1 MDYGNFLW
9 NTLNT
14 LVDKEV
20 DGIFRRDV
28 VHTDGNRYVLFGYH
42 YIDWSI
48 VEEINNIVGRNFFD
62 YRGVLFRLNDDNTG
76 ELVSLP
82 FEKFFNLNE
91 NPITTNVDLSKTV
104 EISEKADG
112 SLISTFINGN
122 GEVDVKSRTSLESS
136 QAVAAYELLHENDR
150 LLKEVQDLELLGYT
164 VIFEYVSP
172 KNRIVVHYP
181 DDRLIVLAVRN
192 RLTGEYIPLDE
203 LTNYR
208 ELRNHAIRKVECE
221 NVIEFINSISTIEG
235 IEGYVLLLEDGLRIK
250 VKTQWYLER
259 HRLRDNLTNPRNLG
273 LAIINQKIDDLRT
286 ILSDDKDNLAIIE
299 HNEHKVR
306 EIYHY
311 VSTNVENFYQENKKL
326 SRKDYAIKGQKE
338 HREIFPVLMQRY
350 TNDDVDYSRF
360 VEQVINKSSY
370 EDYVDYVDG
379 KINVEQLLFKLT
391 NG

>member
-1 MDYGNFLW
+1 M
-9 NTLNT
+9 
-14 LVDKEV
+14 
-20 DGIFRRDV
+20 
-28 VHTDGNRYVLFGYH
+28 
-42 YIDWSI
+42 
-48 VEEINNIVGRNFFD
+48 
-62 YRGVLFRLNDDNTG
+62 FRLNDDNTG

-350 TNDDVDYSRF
+350 SNDDVDYSRF
-360 VEQVINKSSY
+360 VEQAINKSSY

-391 NG
+391 GR